1 MPSRRRR
8 DGATTILKFCFHVLY
23 RIIMEY
29 KFHLNNLRIAPRK
42 VRLVANL
49 IKKSSVLSA
58 EAQLKFQRKKA
69 ALPILKLLKSAIASA
84 VNNFNLSPGHLYITN
99 ILVDE
104 GQKLKRF
111 RPRAFGRAGAIHK
124 KTSHITLILEE
135 KVMPGA
141 KSKKKIIRVIAPKME
156 LSKEAVITPKKEAP
170 REIKPT
176 KKFGDFTRKI
186 FRRKA
191 IG

>member
-1 MPSRRRR
+1 MQ
-8 DGATTILKFCFHVLY
+8 
-23 RIIMEY
+23 Y

-42 VRLVANL
+42 VRLIANL
-49 IKKSSVLSA
+49 IKRSPILSA
-58 EAQLKFQRKKA
+58 LAQLKFQNKKA
-69 ALPILKLLKSAIASA
+69 TLPILKLLKSAMASA
-84 VNNFNLSPGHLYITN
+84 INNFNLSPENLYVSN

-111 RPRAFGRAGAIHK
+111 RPRAFGRAGSIHK

-135 KVMPGA
+135 RIMPGIA
-141 KSKKKIIRVIAPKME
+141 KRRRVI
-156 LSKEAVITPKKEAP
+156 KEIKQEKEIIKEAP
-170 REIKPT
+170 KPRRFGRVGAPTEASEEIKPT
-176 KKFGDFTRKI
+176 RKLGDFTRRI

>member
-1 MPSRRRR
+1 MQ
-8 DGATTILKFCFHVLY
+8 
-23 RIIMEY
+23 Y

-49 IKKSSVLSA
+49 IKKSSALSA
-58 EAQLKFQRKKA
+58 QTQLKFQSKKA
-69 ALPILKLLKSAIASA
+69 ALPILKLLKSAVSSA
-84 VNNFNLSPGHLYITN
+84 ANNFNLSSENLYIAN
-99 ILVDE
+99 IFVDE

-135 KVMPGA
+135 KIMPGIK
-141 KSKKKIIRVIAPKME
+141 KSKKKI
-156 LSKEAVITPKKEAP
+156 SKVITPKAELPKEIAMTPKREAP
-170 REIKPT
+170 KEIKPAR
-176 KKFGDFTRKI
+176 KFGDFTRKI

>member
-1 MPSRRRR
+1 
-8 DGATTILKFCFHVLY
+8 
-23 RIIMEY
+23 MEY

-49 IKKSSVLSA
+49 IKKSLVTSA
-58 EAQLKFQRKKA
+58 QASLKFQSKKA
-69 ALPILKLLKSAIASA
+69 ALPILKLLKSAVSSA
-84 VNNFNLSPGHLYITN
+84 ANNFNLSSENLYIAN
-99 ILVDE
+99 IFVDE

-135 KVMPGA
+135 KIMPGIK
-141 KSKKKIIRVIAPKME
+141 KSKKKI
-156 LSKEAVITPKKEAP
+156 SKVITPKAELPKEIAMTPKREAP
-170 REIKPT
+170 KEIKPAR
-176 KKFGDFTRKI
+176 KFGDFTRKI

>member
-1 MPSRRRR
+1 MQ
-8 DGATTILKFCFHVLY
+8 
-23 RIIMEY
+23 Y

-42 VRLVANL
+42 VRLIANL
-49 IKKSSVLSA
+49 IKRSPVLSA
-58 EAQLKFQRKKA
+58 EAQLKFQSKKA
-69 ALPILKLLKSAIASA
+69 TLPILMLLKSAKASA
-84 VNNFNLSPGHLYITN
+84 INNFNLSPENLYVSN

-104 GQKLKRF
+104 GPKLKRF

-135 KVMPGA
+135 RIMPGVKRKKNIVKKVESEKPSFA
-141 KSKKKIIRVIAPKME
+141 KATEGKEKIEMV
-156 LSKEAVITPKKEAP
+156 AP
-170 REIKPT
+170 REIKPAR
-176 KKFGDFTRKI
+176 KFGDFTRRI

>member
-1 MPSRRRR
+1 MQ
-8 DGATTILKFCFHVLY
+8 
-23 RIIMEY
+23 Y

-42 VRLVANL
+42 VRLVVNL
-49 IKKSSVLSA
+49 IKKSSALSA
-58 EAQLKFQRKKA
+58 QARLKFQNKKA
-69 ALPILKLLKSAIASA
+69 ALPVLKLLKSAVSSA
-84 VNNFNLSPGHLYITN
+84 VNNFNLSSENLYIAN
-99 ILVDE
+99 IFVDE

-135 KVMPGA
+135 KIIKGMRKP
-141 KSKKKIIRVIAPKME
+141 KKKISKVIIKKEELPK
-156 LSKEAVITPKKEAP
+156 KEAVIIPKKEAP
-170 REIKPT
+170 KEIRPAR
-176 KKFGDFTRKI
+176 KFSDFTRKI

>member
-1 MPSRRRR
+1 MQ
-8 DGATTILKFCFHVLY
+8 
-23 RIIMEY
+23 Y

-49 IKKSSVLSA
+49 IKKSSALP
-58 EAQLKFQRKKA
+58 AQALLKFQNKKA
-69 ALPILKLLKSAIASA
+69 ALPILKLLKSAVSSA
-84 VNNFNLSPGHLYITN
+84 ANNFNLSSENLYIAN
-99 ILVDE
+99 IFVDE

-135 KVMPGA
+135 KIMPGIK
-141 KSKKKIIRVIAPKME
+141 KSKKKI
-156 LSKEAVITPKKEAP
+156 SKVITPKAELPKEIAMTPKREAP
-170 REIKPT
+170 KEIKPAR
-176 KKFGDFTRKI
+176 KFGDFTRKV

-191 IG
+191 IS

>member
-1 MPSRRRR
+1 
-8 DGATTILKFCFHVLY
+8 
-23 RIIMEY
+23 
-29 KFHLNNLRIAPRK
+29 LNNLRIAPRK

-49 IKKSSVLSA
+49 IKKSLVTSA
-58 EAQLKFQRKKA
+58 QAQLKFQSKKA
-69 ALPILKLLKSAIASA
+69 ALPILKLLKSAVSSA
-84 VNNFNLSPGHLYITN
+84 ANNFNLSSENLYIAN
-99 ILVDE
+99 IFVDE

-135 KVMPGA
+135 KIMPGIK
-141 KSKKKIIRVIAPKME
+141 KSKKKI
-156 LSKEAVITPKKEAP
+156 SKVITPKAELPKEIAMTPKREAP
-170 REIKPT
+170 KEIKPAR
-176 KKFGDFTRKI
+176 KLGDFTRKI

>member
-1 MPSRRRR
+1 
-8 DGATTILKFCFHVLY
+8 
-23 RIIMEY
+23 MEY

-49 IKKSSVLSA
+49 IKKSSVISA
-58 EAQLKFQRKKA
+58 QASLKFQSKKA
-69 ALPILKLLKSAIASA
+69 ALPILKLLKSAVSSA
-84 VNNFNLSPGHLYITN
+84 ANNFNLSSENLYIAN
-99 ILVDE
+99 IFVDE

-135 KVMPGA
+135 KIMPGIK
-141 KSKKKIIRVIAPKME
+141 KSKKKI
-156 LSKEAVITPKKEAP
+156 SKVITPKAELPKEIAMTPKREAP
-170 REIKPT
+170 KEIKPAR
-176 KKFGDFTRKI
+176 KLGDFTRKI

>member
-1 MPSRRRR
+1 M
-8 DGATTILKFCFHVLY
+8 
-23 RIIMEY
+23 
-29 KFHLNNLRIAPRK
+29 NNLRIAPRK

-49 IKKSSVLSA
+49 IKKSLVTSA
-58 EAQLKFQRKKA
+58 QAQLKFQSKKA
-69 ALPILKLLKSAIASA
+69 ALPILKLLKSAVSSA
-84 VNNFNLSPGHLYITN
+84 ANNFNLSSENLYIAN
-99 ILVDE
+99 IFVDE

-135 KVMPGA
+135 KIMPGIK
-141 KSKKKIIRVIAPKME
+141 KSKKKI
-156 LSKEAVITPKKEAP
+156 SKVITPKAELPKEIAMTPKREAP
-170 REIKPT
+170 KEIKPAR
-176 KKFGDFTRKI
+176 KFGDFTRKI

>member
-1 MPSRRRR
+1 
-8 DGATTILKFCFHVLY
+8 
-23 RIIMEY
+23 MEY

-42 VRLVANL
+42 VRLVASL
-49 IKKSSVLSA
+49 IKKSPALLA
-58 EAQLKFQRKKA
+58 QAQLKFQSKKA
-69 ALPILKLLKSAIASA
+69 ALPILKLLKSAVASA
-84 VNNFNLSPGHLYITN
+84 VNNFNLSSENLYIAN
-99 ILVDE
+99 IFVDE

-135 KVMPGA
+135 KISAA
-141 KSKKKIIRVIAPKME
+141 KKRKKLAKIKAI
-156 LSKEAVITPKKEAP
+156 KEAEMPEVTGKIETETPKIPRKEIIK
-170 REIKPT
+170 EIKPV
-176 KKFGDFTRKI
+176 RKIEGFARRI